1 MTSKMEELVQGF
13 SKLMFNRGFKAGE
26 AWAFTVMDEATAAFA
41 KDGEKEIVSN
51 FVETVRSLL
60 YERENNQ
67 GVGNGDREVQEN
79 QSGSNERTENRD
91 STVDGD

>member
-1 MTSKMEELVQGF
+1 MTSKMEELLQEF
-13 SKLMFNRGFKAGE
+13 TKMMFNRGFKAGE
-26 AWAFTVMDEATAAFA
+26 AWAFAVMDEAAKAFT

-67 GVGNGDREVQEN
+67 GVGNGDRQIQED
-79 QSGSNERTENRD
+79 QRKDDECID
-91 STVDGD
+91 TVLDGD